1 MILPLRRRRHKT
13 RGDSPTLCIW
23 GDTTNG
29 SKNRASGT
37 LDFRYPGRLV
47 GLIMGRAMTDPS
59 VASDLSSLPWLER
72 IRGRLT
78 AVLFAAI
85 VGVLV
90 TFRLPIEVRVVVVLD
105 LAALTYLGLF
115 FALAVTANPQ
125 QSAELGRLGE
135 PSGKRVLIST
145 VILSC
150 VSVALVIT
158 LVDSQQDAGKVLK
171 VAHSVASVLA
181 LFLTWLLAHIFFAV
195 EYMKIYYDDA
205 PVPAG
210 KTPDPGLDYPNRPRP
225 DMVDFMYFAFTIA
238 MCYQTSDVS
247 IVSVTTRRLVLWH
260 AIFSFLFIVIIFSMV
275 INVMGNFI

>member
-1 MILPLRRRRHKT
+1 M
-13 RGDSPTLCIW
+13 GW
-23 GDTTNG
+23 GNAR
-29 SKNRASGT
+29 S
-37 LDFRYPGRLV
+37 LDFRYPKRLAE
-47 GLIMGRAMTDPS
+47 LARGRAM
-59 VASDLSSLPWLER
+59 SDSSAAPGLSSLPWLER
-72 IRGRLT
+72 IRGRLS
-78 AVLFAAI
+78 AALLAAI

-90 TFRLPIEVRVVVVLD
+90 TFSLPVEMRVVIVLD

-125 QSAELGRLGE
+125 QSAELGRRGE

-158 LVDSQQDAGKVLK
+158 LVDSQQDAGKLLK
-171 VAHSVASVLA
+171 VAHSLASVLA
-181 LFLTWLLAHIFFAV
+181 LFLTWLLAHLFFAV
-195 EYMKIYYDDA
+195 EYMKIYYDDSPI
-205 PVPAG
+205 PVH
-210 KTPDPGLDYPNRPRP
+210 KTRDPGLDYPNRPKP